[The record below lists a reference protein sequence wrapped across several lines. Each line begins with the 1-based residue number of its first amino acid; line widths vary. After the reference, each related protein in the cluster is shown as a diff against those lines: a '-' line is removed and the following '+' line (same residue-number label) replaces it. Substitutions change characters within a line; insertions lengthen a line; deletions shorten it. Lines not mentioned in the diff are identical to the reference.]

1 MNSDKKHID
10 ILCVGEALIDFI
22 GTQVDEPIDKTKDY
36 HRYLGGSPTNV
47 AMNMARL
54 GLNVEMVATVGTDG
68 FGDYILNRLKETNI
82 STTYISQIDTHPT
95 SVIFVNRTV
104 HTPEFIAVRGAD
116 PFIVESQIPDSI
128 LTQTK
133 LFHTSCFALSKEP
146 ARQTI
151 LSKAKLAKVA
161 GCQLSIDIN
170 YSKQIWPETED
181 AVEAISKYCSLNP
194 LVKVSQDDINHLFGK
209 GMSHDEIFANL
220 HSLGASLVC
229 LTLGNKGAK
238 LSEAGKPILELSALK
253 VDKIMDATGAGD
265 AFWSGFLFSR
275 IRGETN
281 RISME
286 TALKMAAIKL
296 QNVGRIPDYALIISN
311 VLNN

>member
-1 MNSDKKHID
+1 MNSETKHID
-10 ILCVGEALIDFI
+10 ILCVGETLIDFI
-22 GTQVDEPIDKTKDY
+22 GTQVEEPIDKTKDY

-54 GLNVEMVATVGTDG
+54 GLKVEMVATVGTDG
-68 FGDYILNRLKETNI
+68 FGDYILNRLKETNV
-82 STTYISQIDTHPT
+82 STTYINKIDTYPT
-95 SVIFVNRTV
+95 SAIFVNRTI
-104 HTPEFIAVRGAD
+104 HTPEFIAMRGAD
-116 PFIVESQIPDSI
+116 HFIVKTQIPDSI

-133 LFHTSCFALSKEP
+133 LFHTSCFALSKQP

-151 LSKAKLAKVA
+151 LTKAEQAKEA

-170 YSKQIWPETED
+170 YSKQIWPETKD
-181 AVEAISKYCSLNP
+181 AFEAISKYCSLNP
-194 LVKVSQDDINHLFGK
+194 LVKVSQDDIDRLFGE

-220 HSLGASLVC
+220 HSLGARLVC

-238 LSEAGKPILELSALK
+238 LSETGKPIMEFSALK

-275 IRGETN
+275 IKGKTN
-281 RISME
+281 QISME

-311 VLNN
+311 VLNS

>member
-82 STTYISQIDTHPT
+82 STTFISQIDTPPT

-128 LTQTK
+128 LIQTK

-194 LVKVSQDDINHLFGK
+194 LVKVSQDDINNLFGK

-281 RISME
+281 RFSME

>member
-1 MNSDKKHID
+1 MNSEKKHID

-22 GTQVDEPIDKTKDY
+22 GTQVEEPIHKTKDY

-82 STTYISQIDTHPT
+82 ATTHINKIETHPT

-104 HTPEFIAVRGAD
+104 NTPEFIAIRGAD
-116 PFIVESQIPDSI
+116 PFIVKTQIPDSM
-128 LTQTK
+128 LKQTR
-133 LFHTSCFALSKEP
+133 LFHTSCFAMSKQP

-151 LSKAKLAKVA
+151 LAKAEQAKAA

-170 YSKQIWPETED
+170 YSKQIWRETKD
-181 AVEAISKYCSLNP
+181 AVDTISKYCSLNP
-194 LVKVSQDDINHLFGK
+194 LVKVSQDDIDRLFGK
-209 GMSHDEIFANL
+209 GMGHDEIFANL
-220 HSLGASLVC
+220 HSFGASLVC

-238 LSEAGKPILELSALK
+238 LSENGKPILELSALK
-253 VDKIMDATGAGD
+253 VDKIMEATGAGD
-265 AFWSGFLFSR
+265 AFWSGFLFSW
-275 IRGETN
+275 IKGKTN
-281 RISME
+281 QNSME

-296 QNVGRIPDYALIISN
+296 QNMGRIPDYALLISN